1 MKSYTLWLL
10 GLFISWL
17 STGHAQVVIN
27 EIMYN
32 PPESGADSLEFVE
45 IYNVSSD
52 TLSLHQWAFSKGVQ
66 YTFPDTAVPPQGYLV
81 VCINAKAFQNVF
93 GTSALEWESGA
104 LRNSGEAIVL
114 VDAQGQ
120 TVDSV
125 YYQPAGN
132 WPALANG
139 QGHSLELCDPT
150 RDNSIASHWKASQ
163 TSTQQQINGKNIYAS
178 PGRKNQVPCAEAVIK
193 VVNNA
198 FQPSSLRIKTGWTVE
213 WQNVEGLHNV
223 NGKKSI
229 YPDNPVE
236 FYSGDPQSGT
246 WRYAFRFDTPGI
258 YHYHCDVHRSSGMK
272 GIIEVV
278 NDTPPP
284 ILLTEIMYNPP
295 ARSDD
300 SLEYLEIYN
309 AGPDRINM
317 EGLYFS
323 AGITF
328 RFPDTTM
335 PPHAYWVIAKDSK
348 AMQNVFGI
356 EAFQWEEGALSNG
369 GERIELKTAL
379 HTVIFSV
386 QYDDEDPWP
395 PQADGEGYALALCDL
410 QAAHDNPDAWGLNA
424 HNSGVV
430 IADRTIYARPGAA
443 DTCRTLV
450 DDYPLYRISQLR
462 GVDSVGLPDSL
473 DVRCRV
479 RGVVYGIDLQRGN
492 RIQFTLLDAADR
504 AGIGIFG
511 TQNFGYTVREGD
523 SLEVKGKVSFFNGLT
538 QILVEEITVLDSM
551 RPLVTPRVV
560 TQLDELTE
568 SDLIQL
574 RNVQLVDSTEWL
586 GNGRFFVVRVT
597 DGMHQYTVYIDDAV
611 ELSQM
616 PPPKGKFHL
625 TGIGGQF
632 DRESPYFDGYQ
643 IVPRYAKDI
652 ERVTRNNLTN
662 DVTRTP
668 SIVPNPASSHLW
680 IQGLTIEDFPLRCE
694 VYNPQGMRFLSHV
707 WKDKR
712 EGKQKIP
719 IAHLKDGYYLLHLH
733 TARRM
738 RHVLGFVKVG
748 D

>member
-1 MKSYTLWLL
+1 MKSYTLCLL
-10 GLFISWL
+10 GLFVSWL

-32 PPESGADSLEFVE
+32 PPESGADSLEFIE
-45 IYNVSSD
+45 LYNASSD

-163 TSTQQQINGKNIYAS
+163 TSTQQQINGKTIYAS
-178 PGRKNQVPCAEAVIK
+178 PGRQNQVPCAEAVIK

-236 FYSGDPQSGT
+236 FYSGAPQSGT

-258 YHYHCDVHRSSGMK
+258 YHYHCDVHRNSGMK
-272 GIIEVV
+272 GIIKVV

-309 AGPDRINM
+309 AGPDSINM

-348 AMQNVFGI
+348 AIQNVFGI

-386 QYDDEDPWP
+386 QYDDEAPWP
-395 PQADGEGYALALCDL
+395 TQADGEGYALALCDL

-424 HNSGVV
+424 HNSGIV

-479 RGVVYGIDLQRGN
+479 RGVVYGVDLQRGN

-511 TQNFGYTVREGD
+511 TQDYGYTVREGD

-560 TQLDELTE
+560 TQLDESTE

-597 DGMHQYTVYIDDAV
+597 DGTNQYTVYIDDAV

-652 ERVTRNNLTN
+652 ERVTRINLPN
-662 DVTRTP
+662 DVASTP
-668 SIVPNPASSHLW
+668 SVIPNPASSHLW

-694 VYNPQGMRFLSHV
+694 VYNPQGMRFLSLV
-707 WKDKR
+707 WKNKR

-738 RHVLGFVKVG
+738 RHVLGFVKLG

>member
-1 MKSYTLWLL
+1 MKSYTLWLI
-10 GLFISWL
+10 GLLVSWL
-17 STGHAQVVIN
+17 STGHTQIVIN

-32 PPESGADSLEFVE
+32 PPESGADSLEFIE
-45 IYNVSSD
+45 LYNAGSD

-66 YTFPDTAVPPQGYLV
+66 FTFPDTAVPPQGYLV
-81 VCINAKAFQNVF
+81 VCINTRAFQQVY

-104 LRNSGEAIVL
+104 LRNSGEALVL

-120 TVDSV
+120 TIDSV

-150 RDNSIASHWKASQ
+150 RDNSIPSHWKASQ
-163 TSTQQQINGKNIYAS
+163 TSTQRQVNGKTVYAS
-178 PGRKNQVPCAEAVIK
+178 PGAQNQVPCADAVVK
-193 VVNNA
+193 VMNNY
-198 FQPSSLRIKTGWTVE
+198 FQPSNIRIKTGWTVE

-229 YPDNPVE
+229 YPDNPIE
-236 FYSGDPQSGT
+236 FYSGAPQSGN
-246 WRYAFRFDTPGI
+246 WRFAFRFDTPGI
-258 YHYHCDVHRSSGMK
+258 YHYHCDVHRGSGMN

-295 ARSDD
+295 ALSDD
-300 SLEYLEIYN
+300 SLEFIEIYN
-309 AGPDRINM
+309 AGPDSIDMR
-317 EGLYFS
+317 GLYFS

-328 RFPDTTM
+328 HFPDTSM
-335 PPHAYWVIAKDSK
+335 PPHAYWVIAKDSI
-348 AMQNVFGI
+348 AMHNVFGV
-356 EAFQWEEGALSNG
+356 EAFQWEDGALSNG

-395 PQADGEGYALALCDL
+395 TQADGEGFALALCDL
-410 QAAHDNPDAWGLNA
+410 HADLEAPEAWGINA

-430 IADRTIYARPGAA
+430 LSDRTLFTRPGAA
-443 DTCRTLV
+443 DTCRTTV

-462 GVDSVGLPDSL
+462 GVDSVGLPDSI

-479 RGVVYGIDLQRGN
+479 RGVVYGVDLQRGN

-504 AGIGIFG
+504 AGIGVFG
-511 TQNFGYTVREGD
+511 TQNYGYTVREGD
-523 SLEVKGKVSFFNGLT
+523 SLEIKGRVSFFNGLT
-538 QILVEEITVLDSM
+538 QIFVEGITLLDSM

-560 TQLDELTE
+560 TQLDESTE

-574 RNVQLVDSTEWL
+574 REVQLVDSTEWQ
-586 GNGRFFVVRVT
+586 GNGRFFVVHVT
-597 DGMHQYTVYIDDAV
+597 DGTNQYTVYIDDAV
-611 ELSQM
+611 ELSRM

-652 ERVTRNNLTN
+652 ERI
-662 DVTRTP
+662 TRTIP
-668 SIVPNPASSHLW
+668 QIKATSTPIIVPNPAFSYLR
-680 IQGLTIEDFPLRCE
+680 IDGLTAEDFPLRCE
-694 VYNPQGMRFLSHV
+694 VYNPQGIRIMSLV
-707 WKDKR
+707 WKEKR
-712 EGKQKIP
+712 TGQKIP
-719 IAHLKDGYYLLHLH
+719 IAHLRDGYYLLHLH
-733 TARRM
+733 TSRGMQYVR
-738 RHVLGFVKVG
+738 GFVKLA